1 MPPESPDLSTLAR
14 SKLHLSVG
22 GKDSCSLRRW
32 VLLKNLILRSSSS
45 SPSTSAVTLQKTDVN
60 NVYSPHEGDTEDE
73 EVCCEEEA
81 DSFMFPDASKLNSC
95 GGPDAN
101 ASEADW
107 LDSLLE
113 TLGDED
119 EDFNADSD
127 VQVSI
132 LRADDDDDQPCSP
145 LISPMSS
152 SDDLVNQQPAYYP
165 TPIAVPYPVPYPP
178 FHPPLIQSFEL
189 DSLHSPLD
197 SPYEDPLPYYD
208 MDDVEDLA
216 VPDAI
221 EDTSDDESDA
231 VSTPSLIRSSSNLS
245 LVDPASIPLP
255 AERRRR
261 PHLQI
266 YIDTDDSYLYPFEL
280 DPLPF
285 RDDRLA
291 SYNHHVYQEC

>member
-1 MPPESPDLSTLAR
+1 MSSESPNISTLAR

-22 GKDSCSLRRW
+22 GKDSYSLHRW
-32 VLLKNLILRSSSS
+32 VLLKNLIIRSS
-45 SPSTSAVTLQKTDVN
+45 SPSTNAVILHKTDVN
-60 NVYSPHEGDTEDE
+60 TVCSPDEGDNEDE

-95 GGPDAN
+95 GGPDVN
-101 ASEADW
+101 VSEAEW

-119 EDFNADSD
+119 DDFNTDSD
-127 VQVSI
+127 VQTSN
-132 LRADDDDDQPCSP
+132 LRGDYDDQPCSP
-145 LISPMSS
+145 IISPMSS
-152 SDDLVNQQPAYYP
+152 SDDLINQQAYYP
-165 TPIAVPYPVPYPP
+165 PPIPVQYPVPYPP
-178 FHPPLIQSFEL
+178 FHPPVIQSFEL
-189 DSLHSPLD
+189 DSLD
-197 SPYEDPLPYYD
+197 SSDVDPLPYYD

-221 EDTSDDESDA
+221 EDTSDDESDV
-231 VSTPSLIRSSSNLS
+231 VSTPSLVRSSSNLS

-255 AERRRR
+255 AERR
-261 PHLQI
+261 PQPELHV
-266 YIDTDDSYLYPFEL
+266 YVDTDDSYYYPFEL

-285 RDDRLA
+285 RDDRLT

>member
-1 MPPESPDLSTLAR
+1 MSSELPDLSTLAR
-14 SKLHLSVG
+14 SKMHLSVG
-22 GKDSCSLRRW
+22 GRDSYSLHRW
-32 VLLKNLILRSSSS
+32 VLLKNSIIRSSSS
-45 SPSTSAVTLQKTDVN
+45 SSTSAAAILDKTDVN
-60 NVYSPHEGDTEDE
+60 SPDEGDNEDE

-95 GGPDAN
+95 GGPDVN
-101 ASEADW
+101 ASEAEW

-119 EDFNADSD
+119 EEFNADSD
-127 VQVSI
+127 IQGSI

-152 SDDLVNQQPAYYP
+152 SDDLINQQPAYYP
-165 TPIAVPYPVPYPP
+165 PPIAVPYPVPYPP
-178 FHPPLIQSFEL
+178 FQPPIIRSFEL
-189 DSLHSPLD
+189 HSITPLD
-197 SPYEDPLPYYD
+197 SPYVDPLPYYD

-221 EDTSDDESDA
+221 EDTSDDESDV
-231 VSTPSLIRSSSNLS
+231 VSTPSLVRSSSNSS

-255 AERRRR
+255 AERRPR
-261 PHLQI
+261 PQLQV
-266 YIDTDDSYLYPFEL
+266 YIDTDDSYYYPFEL

-285 RDDRLA
+285 RDDRLP
-291 SYNHHVYQEC
+291 SFNHHVYQEC

>member
-1 MPPESPDLSTLAR
+1 MSSESTDLPTLAR
-14 SKLHLSVG
+14 SKLHQAVG
-22 GKDSCSLRRW
+22 GKDSLHRW
-32 VLLKNLILRSSSS
+32 VLLKNSLIRSTT
-45 SPSTSAVTLQKTDVN
+45 SPSPVVLDKAEVN
-60 NVYSPHEGDTEDE
+60 HTYPPDEGDNEDE

-81 DSFMFPDASKLNSC
+81 DSFMFPDASKLNGC
-95 GGPDAN
+95 GGADAN
-101 ASEADW
+101 ASEAEW

-119 EDFNADSD
+119 EDINADSD
-127 VQVSI
+127 VHTSI
-132 LRADDDDDQPCSP
+132 IPPDDDDDQLDSP

-152 SDDLVNQQPAYYP
+152 SDDLVNQHPTYYP
-165 TPIAVPYPVPYPP
+165 PSIAVPYPVPYPP
-178 FHPPLIQSFEL
+178 FH
-189 DSLHSPLD
+189 SPLVPSFQLDPPD
-197 SPYEDPLPYYD
+197 SPTSYEDALPYYYD

-231 VSTPSLIRSSSNLS
+231 VSTPSLIRSSSNTS

-261 PHLQI
+261 PQLHI
-266 YIDTDDSYLYPFEL
+266 YIDTDDSYYHPFEL

-285 RDDRLA
+285 RDDHFT
-291 SYNHHVYQEC
+291 SYNPHVYQEC